1 MLKNLK
7 WLQQVPK
14 KMPFKVG
21 SLVFLQKTSCFH
33 PGNSKLFCIFLLF
46 RIYGAFLSHGGN
58 PPVIIH
64 SDGIF
69 PNENHPCLGFSYGFP
84 MGFLFGVPPPTFY
97 TGTSYP
103 PQKPPSDWSPHD
115 LPKKCSSRSA
125 SSGLGRQ
132 FSTLRS
138 DWPGGSSAAAV
149 RRGQALNPYQS
160 VGIAQWRRLRNEIT
174 GELIR

>member
-84 MGFLFGVPPPTFY
+84 MGFLFGVPPQRFIR
-97 TGTSYP
+97 GRVI
-103 PQKPPSDWSPHD
+103 PHKNHHPID
-115 LPKKCSSRSA
+115 LPTISPKNVRPGA
-125 SSGLGRQ
+125 RRQ
-132 FSTLRS
+132 VS
-138 DWPGGSSAAAV
+138 GGSSQRWGATDLVVPARRRFAGV
-149 RRGQALNPYQS
+149 RRWILTNLWG
-160 VGIAQWRRLRNEIT
+160 LRS
-174 GELIR
+174 GEDCEMR